1 MTTNIC
7 PYPGLR
13 PFNEEES
20 IFFKGREQQV
30 ERLVKRLEEKK
41 FLMVN
46 GASGDGKS
54 SLIYAGVIP
63 YAKAGFFKAKYNNWI
78 VADFRPERSP
88 LKNLTT
94 AICKQLKIEDT
105 AKTEKELGY
114 GFSAL
119 CDMYK
124 ASSFYIDESKE
135 AWLNADEKERKVM
148 KRKGANLL
156 VLVDQFEEFFTNPE
170 NYQNGIPSI
179 ESQKTVNL
187 LLET

>member
-1 MTTNIC
+1 MSNTIC

-78 VADFRPERSP
+78 VADFRPERSS

-94 AICKQLKIEDT
+94 SLCKQFKIDDH
-105 AKTEKELGY
+105 AKTLNKFKQKQILSNSYRVFDVLATQRDAVG
-114 GFSAL
+114 
-119 CDMYK
+119 CI
-124 ASSFYIDESKE
+124 SSVI
-135 AWLNADEKERKVM
+135 LNVKK
-148 KRKGANLL
+148 N
-156 VLVDQFEEFFTNPE
+156 
-170 NYQNGIPSI
+170 
-179 ESQKTVNL
+179 
-187 LLET
+187 

>member
-1 MTTNIC
+1 MSNTIC

-88 LKNLTT
+88 LKNLTSSL
-94 AICKQLKIEDT
+94 CKQFKIDDH
-105 AKTEKELGY
+105 AKTLNKFRQKPILSNSYRVFDVLATQLDAVG
-114 GFSAL
+114 
-119 CDMYK
+119 CI
-124 ASSFYIDESKE
+124 SSVI
-135 AWLNADEKERKVM
+135 LNVKK
-148 KRKGANLL
+148 N
-156 VLVDQFEEFFTNPE
+156 
-170 NYQNGIPSI
+170 
-179 ESQKTVNL
+179 
-187 LLET
+187 

>member
-1 MTTNIC
+1 MQPMSATIC

-88 LKNLTT
+88 LQHLT
-94 AICKQLKIEDT
+94 ASICKQLKIED
-105 AKTEKELGY
+105 AEKTEKELGY

-119 CDMYK
+119 CDLYK
-124 ASSFYIDESKE
+124 SSSFHIDESKAE
-135 AWLNADEKERKVM
+135 WLNADDKEKKLL

-156 VLVDQFEEFFTNPE
+156 VLVDQF
-170 NYQNGIPSI
+170 
-179 ESQKTVNL
+179 
-187 LLET
+187 

>member
-1 MTTNIC
+1 MQTIC

-78 VADFRPERSP
+78 
-88 LKNLTT
+88 
-94 AICKQLKIEDT
+94 
-105 AKTEKELGY
+105 
-114 GFSAL
+114 
-119 CDMYK
+119 
-124 ASSFYIDESKE
+124 
-135 AWLNADEKERKVM
+135 
-148 KRKGANLL
+148 L
-156 VLVDQFEEFFTNPE
+156 VLSQCSLK
-170 NYQNGIPSI
+170 GINI
-179 ESQKTVNL
+179 LAKYVL
-187 LLET
+187 